1 MLGIVS
7 KRRLCWIEIVEHIGS
22 RRKLLNRTMFVES
35 FHYTLL
41 SLLGTTC
48 SAPGTTPDPLEARVT
63 RVFNTCAAIDGCKET
78 RDKGF

>member
-1 MLGIVS
+1 
-7 KRRLCWIEIVEHIGS
+7 
-22 RRKLLNRTMFVES
+22 MFVES